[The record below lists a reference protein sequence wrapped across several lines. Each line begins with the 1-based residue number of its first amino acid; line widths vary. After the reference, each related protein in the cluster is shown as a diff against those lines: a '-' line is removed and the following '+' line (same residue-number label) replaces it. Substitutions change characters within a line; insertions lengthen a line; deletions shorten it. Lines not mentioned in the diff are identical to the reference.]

1 MNKKMILLFSHT
13 LSDEQKNDAIQN
25 FEVEEF
31 VSLPNELQ
39 KLWSNFDADLEK
51 LDLEPLQKFLISEVK
66 SGDVV
71 LVQGDFGAS
80 FKMVQFALE
89 HELIPV
95 YATTKREVFEVVENG
110 QTVKKSIFK
119 HRRFRRYGN

>member
-1 MNKKMILLFSHT
+1 MILLFSHT
-13 LSDEQKNDAIQN
+13 LSDEQKNDAKQN

-51 LDLEPLQKFLISEVK
+51 LDLEPFKKFLQSVAK

-80 FKMVQFALE
+80 FKMVRFALG
-89 HELIPV
+89 LGLVPV
-95 YATTKREVFEVVENG
+95 YATTKRKAFEVVENG

-119 HRRFRRYGN
+119 HRRFRRYE

>member
-1 MNKKMILLFSHT
+1 MSKKMILLFSHT
-13 LSDEQKNDAIQN
+13 LSDEQKNDAKQN
-25 FEVEEF
+25 FEVVEF

-51 LDLEPLQKFLISEVK
+51 LDLEPFQKFLQSDAK
-66 SGDVV
+66 RGDVV

-80 FKMVQFALE
+80 FKMVQFTLE
-89 HELIPV
+89 LGLLPV

>member
-1 MNKKMILLFSHT
+1 LNKKMILLFSHF
-13 LSDEQKNDAIQN
+13 LSEEQKNDAMSN
-25 FEVEEF
+25 FKITEF

-51 LDLEPLQKFLISEVK
+51 LDLEPFKEFLKNVGK

-71 LVQGDFGAS
+71 LVQGDFGAC
-80 FKMVQFALE
+80 FEMVKFTLDGGF
-89 HELIPV
+89 LPV
-95 YATTKREVFEVVENG
+95 YATTIREVFEVIENG

-119 HRRFRRYGN
+119 HRRFRIYE